1 MKQYNL
7 IYPILSDTLV
17 IYNGDNPKEIAI
29 KIFKKLV
36 YKYKDIRICLQ
47 DNETKQFIYYVGT
60 TRDKLDIYENLFN
73 DVYPNQIGGSMSYPQ
88 DLPKQINSLKQDN
101 LTAKINSSSIMPQN
115 KSQIISQDSNLQMIN
130 QNRYP
135 NQFNDNNQYSSIYDS
150 KNTNP
155 SFKDNN
161 QYSSIYDSKNTDPS
175 FKDKNFVK
183 NINSVADNLAF
194 SAQEIGKLISEK
206 YSPKEEEPSQK
217 LLYLVETGLT
227 KLDTINSNLNNIS
240 KDVSNL
246 SNKIND
252 FNNNNVSDVIPEEN
266 ITSNNNAP
274 NKNCIIM

>member
-115 KSQIISQDSNLQMIN
+115 KSQIINQD
-130 QNRYP
+130 RYP
-135 NQFNDNNQYSSIYDS
+135 KQ
-150 KNTNP
+150 
-155 SFKDNN
+155 FKDNN

-246 SNKIND
+246 SNKISD

-266 ITSNNNAP
+266 ITSNNNTP

>member
-17 IYNGDNPKEIAI
+17 IYNGNSPKEIAT

-101 LTAKINSSSIMPQN
+101 LTAKINSSSIMQQN
-115 KSQIISQDSNLQMIN
+115 KSKIISQDSNLQMIN

-135 NQFNDNNQYSSIYDS
+135 KQFN
-150 KNTNP
+150 
-155 SFKDNN
+155 DNN

-246 SNKIND
+246 SNKITD
-252 FNNNNVSDVIPEEN
+252 FNNNVSDVIPEEN